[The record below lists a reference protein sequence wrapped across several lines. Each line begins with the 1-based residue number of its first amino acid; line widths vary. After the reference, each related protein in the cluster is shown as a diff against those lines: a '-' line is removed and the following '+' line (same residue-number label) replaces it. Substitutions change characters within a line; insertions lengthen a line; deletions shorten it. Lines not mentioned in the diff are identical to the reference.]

1 LKEPTEDILAKK
13 RSAKIRFVI
22 FWVVLICTAAVI
34 GYAMYCGFLTQ
45 ESIQSWVEGSNG
57 WAPVIYVALASV
69 LNATWAP
76 RWLTTVV
83 AGALFGLAAGAV
95 LALTAGV
102 TGSIA
107 AYIFGRKL
115 GRPYLA
121 THTNTD
127 KKRTAKFLR
136 RHGFL
141 AVFLTRVC
149 PLVPCEI
156 ISLVSGSLAVP
167 AGSFILATVLGML
180 PGSFLYAAFGSSL
193 INDEES
199 WIKWAAL
206 AGFGVLA
213 LITGIIMARLWRRES
228 AEQTR
233 AIASNICRD

>member
-1 LKEPTEDILAKK
+1 LKESSEDVVAGK
-13 RSAKIRFVI
+13 RSAKIRFAV
-22 FWVVLICTAAVI
+22 FWLILICSAVVVA
-34 GYAMYCGFLTQ
+34 YAMYCGLLTQ
-45 ESIQSWVEGSNG
+45 DSIQSWVERSNG

-69 LNATWAP
+69 MNATWVP

-83 AGALFGLAAGAV
+83 AGALFGLVIGAL

-107 AYIFGRKL
+107 AYVFGRKL
-115 GRPYLA
+115 GSPYLV

-127 KKRTAKFLR
+127 KKRMARFLR
-136 RHGFL
+136 RHGFG

-156 ISLVSGSLAVP
+156 ISLVSGALAIP
-167 AGSFILATVLGML
+167 AASFILATVLGML

-193 INDEES
+193 LNDEEA
-199 WIKWAAL
+199 WIKWGSL

-228 AEQTR
+228 SEA
-233 AIASNICRD
+233 